1 MIDLTPSRALTSA
14 LSRTSHMER
23 SPVQVGRIAF
33 YEDEACLDSYVRME
47 YIVIECVSLYPH
59 RAALLPFEFRS
70 LCPRSA

>member
-47 YIVIECVSLYPH
+47 YIVIECVS
-59 RAALLPFEFRS
+59 
-70 LCPRSA
+70 